1 MQPILIISIS
11 IGYVALLF
19 FIAWI
24 ADKREAAG
32 KSIVKNPAIYALSM
46 AVYCTAWTFYGS
58 VGRAATTG
66 LGFLPTYLGPALLA
80 PVWWL
85 LLKKIILI
93 SKSQRITSIADFIS
107 SRYGKST
114 FLGVIATLVAVLGI
128 IPYISIQ
135 LKAISSSFDL
145 LVGQATASHANVP
158 FYLDTALYITI
169 ALAAF
174 TILFGTRNL
183 DPNERHGGLVAA
195 IAFESLLKLVAF
207 LAIGLFVTFGLYDG
221 FGDIFSKGAAV
232 PSIRA
237 LFTLESAG
245 LNGWEWFWLLFLSMS
260 AVMLLPRQFH
270 VAVVEN
276 TNAAHVSRASWM
288 FPLYLLLIN
297 IFVLPIAVAGL
308 MMFPEGGVEPDSYVL
323 SIPLAAG
330 YETLALFVA
339 LGGFSAAT
347 SMVIVA
353 VIALSIMIVNNLVLP
368 GIVRNQDFRQDNPYS
383 ISSSLL
389 GIRRVCI
396 ILVLLLAYA
405 YFKAVGEQYSLVS
418 VGLISFTAIAQ
429 FVPAVLGGIYW
440 KRATKKGAIWGLSIG
455 FLIWAFCLPFP
466 TLVETGLVNDRVM
479 AEGLFGW
486 GLLQPYALFGLSGY
500 SPVANAAFWSL
511 ALNTFA
517 YIIVSLN
524 TQQSPLEISQADLF
538 VDIYKY
544 RSGGSEYE
552 VMRRRARVRDIRI
565 LMNRFLGVARSQSLL
580 TAYENRNRVDLSR
593 QQTAEANLINYA
605 ETHLAGAIG
614 AASAKI
620 IIGSIAKEDPISLE
634 EMFKVLEQ
642 TKEIVEYSKALEKKS
657 AELERTTLQLKQ
669 ANEQLKELDRLKA
682 DFITTVTHELRTPI
696 TSIKALSKIMLDNRN
711 MSEEQRAE
719 FLSIV
724 VTESE
729 RLTRLINQVLDLE
742 KIQSQ
747 PEDLK
752 LEPLDL
758 AEVARQAFN
767 GLRQLMRDKGI
778 VPELI
783 IKDAP
788 VPVYGNFDR
797 LTQVVVNLLSNAIKF
812 ADDEKGQVHLRC
824 YQGAK
829 GGYIEVQDNGPGI
842 SPRDQELIFEK
853 FTQISDSDK
862 GKPQG
867 SGLGL
872 FITHTIVSQHRGR
885 LSVESEPAMGAT
897 FKVTLPLYSEKQSN
911 GVPPPEQ

>member
-1 MQPILIISIS
+1 MPPILIISIS

-19 FIAWI
+19 LIAWI

-32 KSIVKNPAIYALSM
+32 RSIVKNSAIYALSM

-85 LLKKIILI
+85 LLKKIIII

-114 FLGVIATLVAVLGI
+114 FLGVIATLISVFGI

-145 LVGQATASHANVP
+145 LIGQLPAPHADVP
-158 FYLDTALYITI
+158 FYLDTALYITV
-169 ALAAF
+169 ALASF

-207 LAIGLFVTFGLYDG
+207 ISIGLFVTFGLYDG
-221 FGDIFSKGAAV
+221 FGDIFQKGQEV

-245 LNGWEWFWLLFLSMS
+245 LDGWEWFWLLFLSMS

-276 TNAAHVSRASWM
+276 TNTGQVARASWM

-297 IFVLPIAVAGL
+297 IFVLPIAIAGL
-308 MMFPEGGVEPDSYVL
+308 LMFPEGGVEPDSYVL
-323 SIPLAAG
+323 SIPLATG
-330 YETLALFVA
+330 NEVLALFVA

-368 GIVRNQDFRQDNPYS
+368 GIVRNQEFRADDQHS
-383 ISSSLL
+383 ISTSLL
-389 GIRRVCI
+389 GIRRISI

-405 YFKAVGEQYSLVS
+405 YFKAVGENYSLVS

-429 FVPAVLGGIYW
+429 FVPVVLGGVYW
-440 KRATKKGAIWGLSIG
+440 KRATKAGAIWGLSIG
-455 FLIWAFCLPFP
+455 FIIWGFCLPFP
-466 TLVETGLVNDRVM
+466 TLVETNLVNDRVM
-479 AEGLFGW
+479 QEGLFGW
-486 GLLQPYALFGLSGY
+486 ELLKPYALFGLSGY

-511 ALNTFA
+511 LLNTFT
-517 YIIVSLN
+517 YIVVSLN
-524 TQQSPLEISQADLF
+524 TPQSPLEISQADLF

-544 RSGGSEYE
+544 RSGGNEYE
-552 VMRRRARVRDIRI
+552 VMRRQAKVQDLRI
-565 LMNRFLGVARSQSLL
+565 LLTRFLGPVRAQTLL
-580 TAYENRNRVDLSR
+580 AAYEARNKIDLT
-593 QQTAEANLINYA
+593 QQKIAAANLINYV

-657 AELERTTLQLKQ
+657 AELERTTFQLQQ

-696 TSIKALSKIMLDNRN
+696 TSIKALSKIMLDNKE
-711 MSEEQRAE
+711 MPASQQAE

-742 KIQSQ
+742 KIQSH
-747 PEDLK
+747 PEDIRFEALA
-752 LEPLDL
+752 LD
-758 AEVARQAFN
+758 EVARQAFN
-767 GLRQLMRDKGI
+767 GLKQLMRDKQI
-778 VPELI
+778 TPELVI
-783 IKDAP
+783 EDAP
-788 VPVYGNFDR
+788 VKVYGHFDR
-797 LTQVVVNLLSNAIKF
+797 LTQVIVNLLSNAIKF
-812 ADDEKGQVHLRC
+812 ADDDHGLVRLRC
-824 YQGAK
+824 YPGINRA
-829 GGYIEVQDNGPGI
+829 YIEVTDNGPGI
-842 SPRDQELIFEK
+842 SQKDQKLIFEK
-853 FTQISDSDK
+853 FTQISDKEK

-872 FITHTIVSQHRGR
+872 FITHTFVQQHQGR
-885 LSVESEPAMGAT
+885 LSVESNPGEGAT
-897 FKVTLPLYSEKQSN
+897 FKVTLPLWD
-911 GVPPPEQ
+911 

>member
-1 MQPILIISIS
+1 MSPLLILTISFL
-11 IGYVALLF
+11 YVALLF
-19 FIAWI
+19 LIAWW
-24 ADKREAAG
+24 ADRREKAG
-32 KSIVKNPAIYALSM
+32 KSLVNNSAIYALSL

-66 LGFLPTYLGPALLA
+66 LGFLPTYLGPAILA
-80 PVWWL
+80 PAWWL
-85 LLKKIILI
+85 LLRKIILI

-114 FLGVIATLVAVLGI
+114 WLGIIATLIAVLGI

-135 LKAISSSFDL
+135 LKAISTSFDL
-145 LVGQATASHANVP
+145 LAGYAAPAQPAPVELP
-158 FYLDTALYITI
+158 FYQDTALYITI
-169 ALAAF
+169 ALAIF

-221 FGDIFSKGAAV
+221 FDDLFRRGAAI
-232 PSIRA
+232 PSIHR
-237 LFTLESAG
+237 LFSFEAVEMA
-245 LNGWEWFWLLFLSMS
+245 GWEWFWLVFLSMS

-276 TNAAHVSRASWM
+276 TDSSQVARASWM

-308 MMFPEGGVEPDSYVL
+308 MMFPEGSVEPDSYVL

-330 YETLALFVA
+330 YETLALLVA

-353 VIALSIMIVNNLVLP
+353 VIALSIMIGNNLVLP
-368 GIVRNQDFRQDNPYS
+368 ALLRSSDFRAGGN
-383 ISSSLL
+383 SSLDTSLL
-389 GIRRVCI
+389 GIRRISIVI
-396 ILVLLLAYA
+396 VLLLSYT
-405 YFKAVGEQYSLVS
+405 YFKAVGEQYTLVS

-440 KRATKKGAIWGLSIG
+440 KRGTKKGAIWGLCLG
-455 FLIWAFCLPFP
+455 FATWAFCLPFP
-466 TLVETGLVNDRVM
+466 TLVEASFISSRVM
-479 AEGLFGW
+479 TEGLLGL
-486 GLLQPYALFGLSGY
+486 GLLQPHALFGMSGV

-511 ALNTFA
+511 LLNTAA
-517 YIIVSLN
+517 YILVSLN
-524 TQQSPLEISQADLF
+524 SRQGPLEISQADLF

-544 RSGGSEYE
+544 RSGGGEYE
-552 VMRRRARVRDIRI
+552 VMRRKAKTQDIRI
-565 LMNRFLGVARSQSLL
+565 LLNRFLGLQRAEALL
-580 TAYENRNRVDLSR
+580 EAYEQRNQVDLSR
-593 QQTAEANLINYA
+593 QPIAQAELINYA

-642 TKEIVEYSKALEKKS
+642 TKEIVQYSRALEKKS

-696 TSIKALSKIMLDNRN
+696 TSIKALSKIMLDNEA
-711 MSEEQRAE
+711 MPQEQRAE
-719 FLSIV
+719 FLAIV
-724 VTESE
+724 VSESE

-742 KIQSQ
+742 KIQSG
-747 PEDLK
+747 PE
-752 LEPLDL
+752 EAAFEHLDL

-767 GLRQLMRDKGI
+767 GLRQLMEDKNITPTLI
-778 VPELI
+778 VE
-783 IKDAP
+783 DAP
-788 VPVYGNFDR
+788 LTIQGNVDH
-797 LTQVVVNLLSNAIKF
+797 LTQVVINLLSNAIKF
-812 ADDEKGQVHLRC
+812 CDDKEGRVSLRC
-824 YQGAK
+824 YPRSRQV
-829 GGYIEVQDNGPGI
+829 ILEVTDNGPGI
-842 SPRDQELIFEK
+842 ARRDQKLIFEK
-853 FTQISDSDK
+853 FTQISNQAK

-872 FITHTIVSQHRGR
+872 FITYSIVAQHQGR
-885 LSVESEPAMGAT
+885 LSVESSPGEGAT
-897 FKVTLPLYSEKQSN
+897 FRAAFPA
-911 GVPPPEQ
+911 PR